1 MLHGVGELLV
11 RTTVEIIRSSSD
23 NTSADWRPIRN
34 PIAMQRASLLRLMRL
49 RSLVGLVALIQ
60 FVGCTANVVQP
71 GPAIEQPRQTTNTF
85 VMSDGSKLPY
95 RIWRAGGEPLAVIL
109 ALHGMNDSRDA
120 WEYPAPE
127 LAAHGITVIAP
138 DQRGFGETKD
148 RGHWPGTQ
156 ALVTDAQEMVTMVR
170 QQYPRTRLILMG
182 ESMGAAVLMC
192 LAASGRPL
200 PVDGYILVAPAVW
213 GRAEMGLFLRSFLW
227 IATGL
232 VPGLEVSGSIARR
245 VASDNRQAIRRL
257 ASDPLTITATRV
269 DAIAGLVDL
278 MDAALNAAPNFH
290 GRAIVLYGGKDEMIP
305 ARATLAAWRALPPGV
320 MRAYYPESYHLLLR
334 DLGRMTPIDDI
345 LAWILRPADPLP
357 SCADRA
363 AAAWL
368 SNQS

>member
-1 MLHGVGELLV
+1 M
-11 RTTVEIIRSSSD
+11 
-23 NTSADWRPIRN
+23 
-34 PIAMQRASLLRLMRL
+34 
-49 RSLVGLVALIQ
+49 
-60 FVGCTANVVQP
+60 
-71 GPAIEQPRQTTNTF
+71 
-85 VMSDGSKLPY
+85 
-95 RIWRAGGEPLAVIL
+95 AVIL

-127 LAAHGITVIAP
+127 LAAHRITVIAP

-245 VASDNRQAIRRL
+245 VASETGRPSADLRVTPDDHRDQSRCDSGPGRSDGRRAECGTQFPRPSNRPLWRQGSNGICPGNLSRMAGAPAGSHARL
-257 ASDPLTITATRV
+257 LSRKLSS
-269 DAIAGLVDL
+269 AIA
-278 MDAALNAAPNFH
+278 
-290 GRAIVLYGGKDEMIP
+290 
-305 ARATLAAWRALPPGV
+305 
-320 MRAYYPESYHLLLR
+320 
-334 DLGRMTPIDDI
+334 
-345 LAWILRPADPLP
+345 
-357 SCADRA
+357 
-363 AAAWL
+363 
-368 SNQS
+368 